1 LSPAPPAPPQGNEV
15 QDRHRRSAEVNRR
28 ADDDDGVALRRL
40 IMARR
45 TGAAQERPSSLFIQ
59 HEDPDDPEIG
69 RDSPGWQLA
78 TGLERL
84 DGDAVMP
91 KAYRDSFAETALADL
106 LATSG
111 VRRLVIAGAHSDYCV
126 QMSALSAVIRG
137 YDVTLVSDGHTAQDD
152 GELPGARIRDLVN
165 SRFASLRAPGR
176 AIAVT
181 PAAEVTF

>member
-1 LSPAPPAPPQGNEV
+1 MSSAVVIIDVQEAVLVGCADAPGVLKRINMLA
-15 QDRHRRSAEVNRR
+15 RR
-28 ADDDDGVALRRL
+28 ARRDGV
-40 IMARR
+40 
-45 TGAAQERPSSLFIQ
+45 PVLFIQ
-59 HEDPDDPEIG
+59 HEDPGDPEMR

-84 DGDAVMP
+84 DGDAVLP
-91 KAYRDSFAETALADL
+91 KTYRDSFAETALADL

-111 VRRLVIAGAHSDYCV
+111 VRRLIIAGAHSDYCV

-137 YDVTLVSDGHTAQDD
+137 YDVTLVRDGHTALDD

-165 SRFASLRAPGR
+165 ARFASLRAPGR

-181 PAAEVTF
+181 PAAEITF

>member
-1 LSPAPPAPPQGNEV
+1 MSSAVVVIDVQESVLAGCADAPEV
-15 QDRHRRSAEVNRR
+15 VKRINLLARR
-28 ADDDDGVALRRL
+28 ARQEGV
-40 IMARR
+40 
-45 TGAAQERPSSLFIQ
+45 PVLFIQ
-59 HEDPDDPEIG
+59 HEDPDDPDMRRG
-69 RDSPGWQLA
+69 SSGWQLA
-78 TGLERL
+78 AALERL

-91 KAYRDSFAETALADL
+91 KTYRDSFAETALADL

-152 GELPGARIRDLVN
+152 GALPGARIRDLVN
-165 SRFASLRAPGR
+165 ARFASLRAPGR

-181 PAAEVTF
+181 PAAEITF